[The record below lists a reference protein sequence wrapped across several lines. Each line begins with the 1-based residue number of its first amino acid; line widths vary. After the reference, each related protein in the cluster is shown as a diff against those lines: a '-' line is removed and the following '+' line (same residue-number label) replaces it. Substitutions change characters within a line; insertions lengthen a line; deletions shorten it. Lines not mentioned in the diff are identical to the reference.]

1 MSTRPRNAHGFF
13 SFPSLSIP
21 RDRKIHRGTGEIRA
35 RPSKRTV
42 DLTSLLLLPRP
53 ALSRIP
59 IDKARISGVVAIDG
73 MQKNGHRVGVPSG
86 SISPTRYYWVYIHSE
101 REREREKEKARER
114 SFPWFTLAG
123 WNDASLPAILVQNRF
138 QCVVPTVRL
147 SNAAAALVEP
157 SISCPRGDR
166 YPLRS

>member
-1 MSTRPRNAHGFF
+1 MRAQRSIGGIEEST
-13 SFPSLSIP
+13 
-21 RDRKIHRGTGEIRA
+21 
-35 RPSKRTV
+35 SKRTV
-42 DLTSLLLLPRP
+42 DLTFLAPRP

-59 IDKARISGVVAIDG
+59 IDKALGSVAIHG
-73 MQKNGHRVGVPSG
+73 MRKNGHRVGVPS
-86 SISPTRYYWVYIHSE
+86 SISPRPTDYYWVYIH
-101 REREREKEKARER
+101 REREGERGRDGRERER

-123 WNDASLPAILVQNRF
+123 WNDAPLPAILVQNRF